1 MLHKSRIF
9 LILFAIFFNVIV
21 AQKIKNKDSLNHASL
36 VAKDAAKVE
45 AYRIQVA
52 AENLANMNT
61 SGANYKS
68 PPYRRKIVFIKAK
81 GKNNRIV
88 AVIKKDV
95 KTKFKTI
102 YDPNHIAANSAGYV
116 KLPNV
121 VEEIEKADIEEA
133 KNRYE
138 MNIEVFKISE
148 AIKKKT
154 INLLK

>member
-1 MLHKSRIF
+1 MLHKIRIILIVSAFF
-9 LILFAIFFNVIV
+9 LNIIS
-21 AQKIKNKDSLNHASL
+21 AQEIKNKDPLHKASL
-36 VAKDAAKVE
+36 IAKDAAKIE
-45 AYRIQVA
+45 AYRIQIA

-61 SGANYKS
+61 TGTNYKMQ
-68 PPYRRKIVFIKAK
+68 PYRRKIVFIKPK

-88 AVIKKDV
+88 AVIKKDF

-102 YDPNHIAANSAGYV
+102 YAPNHIAANSEGYV

-121 VEEIEKADIEEA
+121 VDEIERADIEEA

-138 MNIEVFKISE
+138 INLEVFKISE
-148 AIKKKT
+148 AIKKRT